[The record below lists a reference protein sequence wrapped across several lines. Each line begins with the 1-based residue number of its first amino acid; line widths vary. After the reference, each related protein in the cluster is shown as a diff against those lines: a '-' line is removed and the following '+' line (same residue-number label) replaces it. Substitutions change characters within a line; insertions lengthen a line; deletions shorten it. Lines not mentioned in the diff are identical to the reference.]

1 MPLDNAPPPFQEGRA
16 MSAAETPTIMAA
28 GDKSY
33 EEVRDAWRAALS
45 AGIAATVLICGFVSA
60 LAEPVADFYRG
71 KQIRFVIRTP
81 PGGDYDLYSRILAR
95 FMGRHIPGNPS
106 LIPANMPGGGGITA
120 ANYMAQVAPR
130 DGTVVGIVSQG
141 LAADQALG
149 MSPGLKADLR
159 EFNWIAN
166 VVHSN
171 QLLAVWHTSPTKT
184 LEDAK
189 KRVTTIGT
197 TGAGSASVQ
206 YPVFYNNVLGTK
218 FKIVFGY
225 AGGQLIDLAMER
237 GEVEGRGTNPYS
249 GYMASTPTW
258 IPQKLIIPLVQA
270 GLEKEPALP
279 DVPLIVDQPVRPQD
293 KPLLEFMGRGATV
306 GRPLATTP
314 GVPAER
320 VTALRRAF
328 EATMKD
334 PEFIAEAARAN
345 LEFQPMSGERLQEI
359 IFGLLDAPADVR
371 ERMKIALTP
380 KDKPDTVPGQP

>member
-1 MPLDNAPPPFQEGRA
+1 MR
-16 MSAAETPTIMAA
+16 SAVSISSRISTGTTRVSEALKVMLKICSAVVAA
-28 GDKSY
+28 
-33 EEVRDAWRAALS
+33 
-45 AGIAATVLICGFVSA
+45 VLIFGLGPA
-60 LAEPVADFYRG
+60 TADPVADFYKG

-95 FMGRHIPGNPS
+95 FMGRYIPGNPT
-106 LIPANMPGGGGITA
+106 LIPVSMPGGGGITA

-130 DGTVVGIVSQG
+130 DGTVIGIVSQG

-225 AGGQLIDLAMER
+225 PGGQLIDLAMER

-258 IPQKLIIPLVQA
+258 IPQKLIIPLIQA

-279 DVPLIVDQPVRPQD
+279 DVPLIVDQPVKPED
-293 KPLLEFMGRGATV
+293 KPLLEFMGRGAMV

-320 VTALRRAF
+320 VAALRRAF
-328 EATMKD
+328 EDMMKD
-334 PEFIAEAARAN
+334 PEFIAEAKREN
-345 LEFQPMSGERLQEI
+345 LEFQPLSGERLQEI
-359 IFGLLDAPADVR
+359 IFGLLNAPADVR
-371 ERMKIALTP
+371 DRMKIALTP
-380 KDKPDTVPGQP
+380 KEKLDQIPGQP